1 MSATHPLSGQGRLH
15 GSMAWLK
22 LLYLS
27 LYPCI
32 EGIIEGIEVQST
44 ATH

>member
-1 MSATHPLSGQGRLH
+1 MSGTHPLSGQEQLH

-32 EGIIEGIEVQST
+32 EGIEGIEVQST